1 MLKGTQEWDLGMLWS
16 MSHRMDDQRALS
28 LFHITHE
35 TFLAHWNIFFP
46 AYLGTTDQLAIDE
59 ASKRLLSFAAA
70 KIPYVVNLVGYGR
83 MSDAVLEGLI
93 KMFG

>member
-1 MLKGTQEWDLGMLWS
+1 MKIV
-16 MSHRMDDQRALS
+16 R
-28 LFHITHE
+28 HIQ
-35 TFLAHWNIFFP
+35 TFCKKHVERYTIP

-59 ASKRLLSFAAA
+59 ASKRLLPFTAA